1 MTNSKSQRAVSYDDS
16 LHYLF
21 LSVWKR
27 TCDRTPV
34 SIRLISSEI
43 VYLIPVL
50 LCLLI
55 GRDSIG
61 KLIPH
66 RAPRISTLLMT
77 ILFVLLLEPL
87 MTCLNVFTMLFS
99 TNYVLETRSDL
110 SIISVPLQLICI
122 AVVPAVLEEFMFRG
136 VFAGYYREKGILT
149 AALLSGGLVFGLFP
163 SEFQSDSAMPAFAL
177 GVAFAPSEG
186 TGSIFY
192 GMFAHFLINGFS
204 VIITALS
211 DKIPPHREESIAAV
225 AESMTTETLVITF
238 CVYAVIAA
246 VSPALRGPFT
256 SDRETFLYR
265 VPLILRKTG
274 RPGRKRFRR
283 SFSSALSSV
292 WALWYGEIFGH
303 NLGR

>member
-1 MTNSKSQRAVSYDDS
+1 MTNSKKANGLFLTMTVCIICF
-16 LHYLF
+16 YLF
-21 LSVWKR
+21 GKGIVTGL
-27 TCDRTPV
+27 PV

-87 MTCLNVFTMLFS
+87 MTCLNVITMLFS
-99 TNYVLETRSDL
+99 TNYVLEIRSDL

-149 AALLSGGLVFGLFP
+149 AALLSGLVFGLFHLN
-163 SEFQSDSAMPAFAL
+163 FNQFGYAFAL
-177 GVAFAPSEG
+177 GVAFALLLEG

-211 DKIPPHREESIAAV
+211 DKILPLTGEESIAAV
-225 AESMTTETLVITF
+225 AESMTTETLVNTF

-246 VSPALRGPFT
+246 VSTCLAGAVYIWIVKHSGRTAYLEKNWKGSGEKKVSPV
-256 SDRETFLYR
+256 FLIG
-265 VPLILRKTG
+265 VVLCLG
-274 RPGRKRFRR
+274 FM
-283 SFSSALSSV
+283 V
-292 WALWYGEIFGH
+292 WRDFWA
-303 NLGR
+303 

>member
-1 MTNSKSQRAVSYDDS
+1 MTNSKKANGLFLTMTVCIICF
-16 LHYLF
+16 YLF
-21 LSVWKR
+21 GKGIVTGL
-27 TCDRTPV
+27 PV

-66 RAPRISTLLMT
+66 RAPRLSTLLMT

-87 MTCLNVFTMLFS
+87 MTCLNVITMLFS
-99 TNYVLETRSDL
+99 TNYVLEIRSDL

-149 AALLSGGLVFGLFP
+149 AALLSGLVFGLFHLN
-163 SEFQSDSAMPAFAL
+163 FNQFGYAFAL
-177 GVAFAPSEG
+177 GVAFALLLEG

-211 DKIPPHREESIAAV
+211 DKILPLTGEESIAAV
-225 AESMTTETLVITF
+225 AESMTTEMLVNTF

-246 VSPALRGPFT
+246 VSTCLAGAVYIWIVKHSGRTAYLEKNWKGSGEKKVSPV
-256 SDRETFLYR
+256 FLIG
-265 VPLILRKTG
+265 VVLCLG
-274 RPGRKRFRR
+274 FM
-283 SFSSALSSV
+283 V
-292 WALWYGEIFGH
+292 WRDFWA
-303 NLGR
+303 

>member
-1 MTNSKSQRAVSYDDS
+1 MTNSKKANGLFLTMTVCIICF
-16 LHYLF
+16 YLF
-21 LSVWKR
+21 GKGLV
-27 TCDRTPV
+27 TGLPV

-77 ILFVLLLEPL
+77 ILFVLLLE
-87 MTCLNVFTMLFS
+87 LNVFTMLFS

-149 AALLSGGLVFGLFP
+149 AALLSGLVFGLFHLN
-163 SEFQSDSAMPAFAL
+163 FNQFGYAFAL
-177 GVAFAPSEG
+177 GVAFALLLEG

-204 VIITALS
+204 VI
-211 DKIPPHREESIAAV
+211 
-225 AESMTTETLVITF
+225 
-238 CVYAVIAA
+238 
-246 VSPALRGPFT
+246 
-256 SDRETFLYR
+256 
-265 VPLILRKTG
+265 
-274 RPGRKRFRR
+274 RR
-283 SFSSALSSV
+283 ASQRWQRA
-292 WALWYGEIFGH
+292 
-303 NLGR
+303 

>member
-1 MTNSKSQRAVSYDDS
+1 MTNSKKANGLFLTMTVCIICF
-16 LHYLF
+16 YLF
-21 LSVWKR
+21 GKGLV
-27 TCDRTPV
+27 TGLPV

-110 SIISVPLQLICI
+110 SIISVPL
-122 AVVPAVLEEFMFRG
+122 
-136 VFAGYYREKGILT
+136 
-149 AALLSGGLVFGLFP
+149 
-163 SEFQSDSAMPAFAL
+163 
-177 GVAFAPSEG
+177 
-186 TGSIFY
+186 
-192 GMFAHFLINGFS
+192 
-204 VIITALS
+204 
-211 DKIPPHREESIAAV
+211 
-225 AESMTTETLVITF
+225 
-238 CVYAVIAA
+238 
-246 VSPALRGPFT
+246 
-256 SDRETFLYR
+256 
-265 VPLILRKTG
+265 ILRKTG
-274 RPGRKRFRR
+274 RAPGRKRFRR

>member
-1 MTNSKSQRAVSYDDS
+1 MTNSKKANGLFLTMTVCIICF
-16 LHYLF
+16 YLF
-21 LSVWKR
+21 GKGIVTGL
-27 TCDRTPV
+27 PV

-87 MTCLNVFTMLFS
+87 MTCLNVITMLFS
-99 TNYVLETRSDL
+99 TNYVLEIRSDL

-122 AVVPAVLEEFMFRG
+122 AVIPAVLEEFMFRG

-149 AALLSGGLVFGLFP
+149 AALLSGLVFGLFHLN
-163 SEFQSDSAMPAFAL
+163 FNQFGYAFAL
-177 GVAFAPSEG
+177 GVAFALLLEG

-211 DKIPPHREESIAAV
+211 DKILPLTGEESIAAV
-225 AESMTTETLVITF
+225 AESMTTEMLVNTF

-246 VSPALRGPFT
+246 VSTCLAGAVYIWIVKHSGRTAYLEKNWKGSGEKKVSPV
-256 SDRETFLYR
+256 FLIG
-265 VPLILRKTG
+265 VVLCLG
-274 RPGRKRFRR
+274 FM
-283 SFSSALSSV
+283 V
-292 WALWYGEIFGH
+292 WRDFWA
-303 NLGR
+303 

>member
-1 MTNSKSQRAVSYDDS
+1 MTNSKKANGLFLTMTVCIICF
-16 LHYLF
+16 YLF
-21 LSVWKR
+21 GKGLV
-27 TCDRTPV
+27 TGLPV

-55 GRDSIG
+55 GQDSIG

-87 MTCLNVFTMLFS
+87 MTCLNVITMLFS
-99 TNYVLETRSDL
+99 TNYVLEIRSDL

-149 AALLSGGLVFGLFP
+149 AALLSGLVFGLFHLN
-163 SEFQSDSAMPAFAL
+163 FNQFGYAFAL
-177 GVAFAPSEG
+177 GVAFALLLEG

-211 DKIPPHREESIAAV
+211 DKILPLTGEESIAAV
-225 AESMTTETLVITF
+225 AESMTTETLVNTF
-238 CVYAVIAA
+238 CVYAVVAA
-246 VSPALRGPFT
+246 VSTCLAGAVYIWIVKHSGRTAYLEKNWKGSGEKKVSPV
-256 SDRETFLYR
+256 FLIG
-265 VPLILRKTG
+265 VVLCLG
-274 RPGRKRFRR
+274 FM
-283 SFSSALSSV
+283 V
-292 WALWYGEIFGH
+292 WRDFWA
-303 NLGR
+303 

>member
-1 MTNSKSQRAVSYDDS
+1 MPNSKKANGLFLTMTVCIICF
-16 LHYLF
+16 YLF
-21 LSVWKR
+21 GKGLV
-27 TCDRTPV
+27 TGLPV

-87 MTCLNVFTMLFS
+87 MTCLNVITMLFS
-99 TNYVLETRSDL
+99 TNYVLEIRSDL

-149 AALLSGGLVFGLFP
+149 AALLSGLVFGLFHLN
-163 SEFQSDSAMPAFAL
+163 FNQFGYAFAL
-177 GVAFAPSEG
+177 GVAFALLLEG

-211 DKIPPHREESIAAV
+211 DKILPLTGEESIAAV
-225 AESMTTETLVITF
+225 AESMTTETLVNTF

-246 VSPALRGPFT
+246 VSTCLAGAVYIWIVKHSGRTAYLEKNWKGSGEKKVSPV
-256 SDRETFLYR
+256 FLIG
-265 VPLILRKTG
+265 VVFCLG
-274 RPGRKRFRR
+274 FM
-283 SFSSALSSV
+283 V
-292 WALWYGEIFGH
+292 WRDFWA
-303 NLGR
+303 

>member
-1 MTNSKSQRAVSYDDS
+1 MTNSKKANGLFLTMTVCIICF
-16 LHYLF
+16 YLF
-21 LSVWKR
+21 GKGLV
-27 TCDRTPV
+27 TGLPV

-99 TNYVLETRSDL
+99 TTYVLETRSDL

-149 AALLSGGLVFGLFP
+149 AALLSGLVFGLFHLN
-163 SEFQSDSAMPAFAL
+163 FNQFGYAFAL
-177 GVAFAPSEG
+177 GVAFALLLEG

-211 DKIPPHREESIAAV
+211 DKILPLTGEESIAAV
-225 AESMTTETLVITF
+225 AESMTTETLVNTL
-238 CVYAVIAA
+238 CVYAVVAA
-246 VSPALRGPFT
+246 VSTCLAGAVYIWIVKHSGRTAYLEKNWKGSGEKKVSPV
-256 SDRETFLYR
+256 FLIG
-265 VPLILRKTG
+265 VVLCLG
-274 RPGRKRFRR
+274 FM
-283 SFSSALSSV
+283 V
-292 WALWYGEIFGH
+292 WRDFWA
-303 NLGR
+303 

>member
-1 MTNSKSQRAVSYDDS
+1 MTNSKKANGLFLTMTVCIICF
-16 LHYLF
+16 YLF
-21 LSVWKR
+21 GKGLV
-27 TCDRTPV
+27 TGLPV

-87 MTCLNVFTMLFS
+87 MTCLNVITMLFS
-99 TNYVLETRSDL
+99 TNYVLEIRSDL

-149 AALLSGGLVFGLFP
+149 AALLSGLVFGLFHLN
-163 SEFQSDSAMPAFAL
+163 FNQFGYAFAL
-177 GVAFAPSEG
+177 GVAFALLLEG

-211 DKIPPHREESIAAV
+211 DKILPLTGEESIAAV
-225 AESMTTETLVITF
+225 AESMTTEMLVNTF

-246 VSPALRGPFT
+246 VSTCLAGAVYIWIVKHSGRTAYLEKNWKGSGEKKVSPV
-256 SDRETFLYR
+256 FLIG
-265 VPLILRKTG
+265 VVLCLG
-274 RPGRKRFRR
+274 FM
-283 SFSSALSSV
+283 V
-292 WALWYGEIFGH
+292 WRDFWA
-303 NLGR
+303 

>member
-1 MTNSKSQRAVSYDDS
+1 MPNSKKANGLFLTMTVCIICF
-16 LHYLF
+16 YLF
-21 LSVWKR
+21 GKGLV
-27 TCDRTPV
+27 TGLPV

-87 MTCLNVFTMLFS
+87 MTCLNVITMLFS
-99 TNYVLETRSDL
+99 TNYVLEIRSDL

-149 AALLSGGLVFGLFP
+149 AALLSGLVFGLFHLN
-163 SEFQSDSAMPAFAL
+163 FNQFGYAFAL
-177 GVAFAPSEG
+177 GVAFALLLEG

-211 DKIPPHREESIAAV
+211 DKILPLTGEESIAAV
-225 AESMTTETLVITF
+225 AESMTTETLVNTF
-238 CVYAVIAA
+238 CVYVVIAA
-246 VSPALRGPFT
+246 VSTCLAGAVYIWIVKHSGRTAYLEKNWKGSGEKKVSPV
-256 SDRETFLYR
+256 FLIG
-265 VPLILRKTG
+265 VVLCLG
-274 RPGRKRFRR
+274 FM
-283 SFSSALSSV
+283 V
-292 WALWYGEIFGH
+292 WRDFWA
-303 NLGR
+303 

>member
-1 MTNSKSQRAVSYDDS
+1 MPNSKKANGLFLTMTVCIICF
-16 LHYLF
+16 YLF
-21 LSVWKR
+21 GKGLV
-27 TCDRTPV
+27 TGLPV

-87 MTCLNVFTMLFS
+87 MTCLNVITMLFF
-99 TNYVLETRSDL
+99 TNYVLEIRSDL

-149 AALLSGGLVFGLFP
+149 AALLSGLVFGLFHLN
-163 SEFQSDSAMPAFAL
+163 FNQFGYAFAL
-177 GVAFAPSEG
+177 GVAFALLLEG

-211 DKIPPHREESIAAV
+211 DKILPLTGEESIAAV
-225 AESMTTETLVITF
+225 AESMTTETLVNTF

-246 VSPALRGPFT
+246 VSTCLAGAVYIWIVKHSGRTAYLEKNWKGSGEKKVSPV
-256 SDRETFLYR
+256 FLIG
-265 VPLILRKTG
+265 VVLCLG
-274 RPGRKRFRR
+274 FM
-283 SFSSALSSV
+283 V
-292 WALWYGEIFGH
+292 WRDFFA
-303 NLGR
+303 

>member
-1 MTNSKSQRAVSYDDS
+1 MTNSKKANGLFLTMTVCIICF
-16 LHYLF
+16 YLF
-21 LSVWKR
+21 GKGIVTGL
-27 TCDRTPV
+27 PV

-87 MTCLNVFTMLFS
+87 MTCLNVITMLFS
-99 TNYVLETRSDL
+99 TNYVLEIRSDL

-149 AALLSGGLVFGLFP
+149 AALLSGLVFGLFHLN
-163 SEFQSDSAMPAFAL
+163 FNQFGYAFAL
-177 GVAFAPSEG
+177 GVAFALLLEG

-192 GMFAHFLINGFS
+192 GMFAHFLINRFS

-211 DKIPPHREESIAAV
+211 DKILPLTGEESIAAV
-225 AESMTTETLVITF
+225 AESMTTEMLVNTF

-246 VSPALRGPFT
+246 VSTCLAGAVYIWIVKHSGRTAYLEKNWKGSGEKKVSPV
-256 SDRETFLYR
+256 FLIG
-265 VPLILRKTG
+265 VVLCLG
-274 RPGRKRFRR
+274 FM
-283 SFSSALSSV
+283 V
-292 WALWYGEIFGH
+292 WRDFWA
-303 NLGR
+303 

>member
-1 MTNSKSQRAVSYDDS
+1 MPNSKKANRLFLTMTVCIICF
-16 LHYLF
+16 YLF
-21 LSVWKR
+21 GKGLV
-27 TCDRTPV
+27 TGLPV

-87 MTCLNVFTMLFS
+87 MTCLNVITMLFS
-99 TNYVLETRSDL
+99 TNYVLEIRSDL

-122 AVVPAVLEEFMFRG
+122 AVIPAVLEEFMFRG

-149 AALLSGGLVFGLFP
+149 AALLSGLVFGLFHLN
-163 SEFQSDSAMPAFAL
+163 FNQFGYAFAL
-177 GVAFAPSEG
+177 GVAFALLLEG

-211 DKIPPHREESIAAV
+211 DKILPLTGEESIAAV
-225 AESMTTETLVITF
+225 AESMTTETLVNTF

-246 VSPALRGPFT
+246 VSTCLAGAVYIWIVKHSGRTAYLEKNWKGSGEKKVSPV
-256 SDRETFLYR
+256 FLIG
-265 VPLILRKTG
+265 VVLCLG
-274 RPGRKRFRR
+274 FM
-283 SFSSALSSV
+283 V
-292 WALWYGEIFGH
+292 WRDFWA
-303 NLGR
+303 

>member
-1 MTNSKSQRAVSYDDS
+1 MPNSKKANGLFLTMTVCIICF
-16 LHYLF
+16 YLF
-21 LSVWKR
+21 GKGLV
-27 TCDRTPV
+27 TGLPV

-43 VYLIPVL
+43 VYLTPVL

-87 MTCLNVFTMLFS
+87 MTCLNVITMLFS
-99 TNYVLETRSDL
+99 TNYVLEIRSDL

-149 AALLSGGLVFGLFP
+149 AALLSGLVFGLFHLN
-163 SEFQSDSAMPAFAL
+163 FNQFGYAFAL
-177 GVAFAPSEG
+177 GVAFALLLEG

-211 DKIPPHREESIAAV
+211 DKILPLTGEESIAAV
-225 AESMTTETLVITF
+225 AESMTTEMLVNTF

-246 VSPALRGPFT
+246 VSTCLAGAVYIWIVKHSGRTAYLEKNWKGSGEKKVSPV
-256 SDRETFLYR
+256 FLIG
-265 VPLILRKTG
+265 VVLCLG
-274 RPGRKRFRR
+274 FM
-283 SFSSALSSV
+283 V
-292 WALWYGEIFGH
+292 WRDFWV
-303 NLGR
+303 

>member
-1 MTNSKSQRAVSYDDS
+1 MPNSKKANGLFLTMTVCIICF
-16 LHYLF
+16 YLF
-21 LSVWKR
+21 GKGLV
-27 TCDRTPV
+27 TGLPV

-66 RAPRISTLLMT
+66 RAPRISALLMT

-87 MTCLNVFTMLFS
+87 MTCLNVITMLFFN
-99 TNYVLETRSDL
+99 NYVLETRSDL

-149 AALLSGGLVFGLFP
+149 AALLSGLVFGLFHLN
-163 SEFQSDSAMPAFAL
+163 FNQFGYAFAL
-177 GVAFAPSEG
+177 GVAFALLLEG

-211 DKIPPHREESIAAV
+211 DKILPLTGEESIAAV
-225 AESMTTETLVITF
+225 AESMTTETLVNTF
-238 CVYAVIAA
+238 CVYAVVAA
-246 VSPALRGPFT
+246 VSTCLAGAVYIWIVKHSGRTDYLEKNWKGSGEKKVSPV
-256 SDRETFLYR
+256 FLIG
-265 VPLILRKTG
+265 VVLCLG
-274 RPGRKRFRR
+274 FM
-283 SFSSALSSV
+283 V
-292 WALWYGEIFGH
+292 WRDFWA
-303 NLGR
+303 

>member
-1 MTNSKSQRAVSYDDS
+1 MTNSKKANGLFLTMTVCIICF
-16 LHYLF
+16 YLF
-21 LSVWKR
+21 GKGLV
-27 TCDRTPV
+27 TGLPV

-87 MTCLNVFTMLFS
+87 MTCLNVITMLFS

-149 AALLSGGLVFGLFP
+149 AALLSGLVFGLFHLN
-163 SEFQSDSAMPAFAL
+163 FNQFGYAFAL
-177 GVAFAPSEG
+177 GVAFALLLEG

-211 DKIPPHREESIAAV
+211 DKILPLTGEESIAAV
-225 AESMTTETLVITF
+225 AESMTTEMLVNTF

-246 VSPALRGPFT
+246 VSTCLAGAVYIWIVKHSGRTAYLEKNWKGSGEKKVSPV
-256 SDRETFLYR
+256 FLIG
-265 VPLILRKTG
+265 VVLCLG
-274 RPGRKRFRR
+274 FM
-283 SFSSALSSV
+283 V
-292 WALWYGEIFGH
+292 WRDFWA
-303 NLGR
+303 

>member
-1 MTNSKSQRAVSYDDS
+1 MTNSKKANGLFLTMTVCIICF
-16 LHYLF
+16 YLF
-21 LSVWKR
+21 GKGLV
-27 TCDRTPV
+27 TALPV

-87 MTCLNVFTMLFS
+87 MTCLNVITMLFS
-99 TNYVLETRSDL
+99 TNYVLEIQSDL

-149 AALLSGGLVFGLFP
+149 AALLSGLVFGLFHLN
-163 SEFQSDSAMPAFAL
+163 FNQFGYAFAL
-177 GVAFAPSEG
+177 GVAFALLLEG

-204 VIITALS
+204 VIITALF
-211 DKIPPHREESIAAV
+211 DKILPLTGEESIAAV
-225 AESMTTETLVITF
+225 AESMTTEMLVNTF

-246 VSPALRGPFT
+246 VSTCLAGAVYIWIVKHSGRTAYLEKNWKGSGEKKVSPV
-256 SDRETFLYR
+256 FLIG
-265 VPLILRKTG
+265 VVLCLG
-274 RPGRKRFRR
+274 FM
-283 SFSSALSSV
+283 V
-292 WALWYGEIFGH
+292 WRDFWA
-303 NLGR
+303 

>member
-1 MTNSKSQRAVSYDDS
+1 MTNSKKANGLFLTMTVCIICF
-16 LHYLF
+16 YLF
-21 LSVWKR
+21 GKGIVTGL
-27 TCDRTPV
+27 PV

-87 MTCLNVFTMLFS
+87 MTCLNVITMLFS
-99 TNYVLETRSDL
+99 TNYVLEIRSDL

-149 AALLSGGLVFGLFP
+149 AALLSGLVFGLFHLN
-163 SEFQSDSAMPAFAL
+163 FNQFGYAFAL
-177 GVAFAPSEG
+177 GVAFALLLEG

-211 DKIPPHREESIAAV
+211 DKILPLTGEESIAAV
-225 AESMTTETLVITF
+225 AESMTTEMLVNTF

-246 VSPALRGPFT
+246 VSTCLAGAVYIWIVKHSGRTAYLEKNWKGSGEKKVSPV
-256 SDRETFLYR
+256 FLIG
-265 VPLILRKTG
+265 VVLCLG
-274 RPGRKRFRR
+274 FM
-283 SFSSALSSV
+283 V
-292 WALWYGEIFGH
+292 WRDFWV
-303 NLGR
+303 

>member
-1 MTNSKSQRAVSYDDS
+1 MAG
-16 LHYLF
+16 L
-21 LSVWKR
+21 
-27 TCDRTPV
+27 PV

-136 VFAGYYREKGILT
+136 VFAGYYREK
-149 AALLSGGLVFGLFP
+149 
-163 SEFQSDSAMPAFAL
+163 
-177 GVAFAPSEG
+177 
-186 TGSIFY
+186 
-192 GMFAHFLINGFS
+192 
-204 VIITALS
+204 
-211 DKIPPHREESIAAV
+211 ES
-225 AESMTTETLVITF
+225 LQ
-238 CVYAVIAA
+238 
-246 VSPALRGPFT
+246 LR
-256 SDRETFLYR
+256 S
-265 VPLILRKTG
+265 
-274 RPGRKRFRR
+274 
-283 SFSSALSSV
+283 
-292 WALWYGEIFGH
+292 
-303 NLGR
+303 

>member
-1 MTNSKSQRAVSYDDS
+1 MPNSKKANGLFLTMTVCIICF
-16 LHYLF
+16 YLF
-21 LSVWKR
+21 GKGLV
-27 TCDRTPV
+27 TGLPV

-87 MTCLNVFTMLFS
+87 MTCLNVITMLFS
-99 TNYVLETRSDL
+99 TNYVLEIRSDL

-149 AALLSGGLVFGLFP
+149 AALLSGLVFGLFHLN
-163 SEFQSDSAMPAFAL
+163 FNQFGYAFAL
-177 GVAFAPSEG
+177 GVAFALLLEG

-211 DKIPPHREESIAAV
+211 DKILPLTGEESIAAV
-225 AESMTTETLVITF
+225 AESMTTETLVNTL
-238 CVYAVIAA
+238 CVYAVVAA
-246 VSPALRGPFT
+246 VSTCLAGAVYIWIVKHSGRTAYLEKNWKGSGEKKVSPV
-256 SDRETFLYR
+256 FLIG
-265 VPLILRKTG
+265 VVLCLG
-274 RPGRKRFRR
+274 FM
-283 SFSSALSSV
+283 V
-292 WALWYGEIFGH
+292 WRDFWA
-303 NLGR
+303 

>member
-1 MTNSKSQRAVSYDDS
+1 MTNSKKANGLFLTMTVCIICF
-16 LHYLF
+16 YLF
-21 LSVWKR
+21 GKGLV
-27 TCDRTPV
+27 TGLPV

-149 AALLSGGLVFGLFP
+149 AALLSGLVFGLFHLN
-163 SEFQSDSAMPAFAL
+163 FNQFGYAFAL
-177 GVAFAPSEG
+177 GVASPFFWKEP
-186 TGSIFY
+186 
-192 GMFAHFLINGFS
+192 
-204 VIITALS
+204 
-211 DKIPPHREESIAAV
+211 AV
-225 AESMTTETLVITF
+225 FFMECLPI
-238 CVYAVIAA
+238 
-246 VSPALRGPFT
+246 
-256 SDRETFLYR
+256 
-265 VPLILRKTG
+265 
-274 RPGRKRFRR
+274 
-283 SFSSALSSV
+283 FSSMASASSSQRFPIRFCLSPERRASQR
-292 WALWYGEIFGH
+292 WQRA
-303 NLGR
+303 

>member
-1 MTNSKSQRAVSYDDS
+1 MPNSKKANGLFLTMTVCIICF
-16 LHYLF
+16 YLF
-21 LSVWKR
+21 GKGLV
-27 TCDRTPV
+27 TGLPV

-87 MTCLNVFTMLFS
+87 MTCLNVITMLFS
-99 TNYVLETRSDL
+99 TNYVLEIRSDL

-149 AALLSGGLVFGLFP
+149 AALLSGLVFGLFHLN
-163 SEFQSDSAMPAFAL
+163 FNQFGYAFAL
-177 GVAFAPSEG
+177 GVAFALLLEG

-211 DKIPPHREESIAAV
+211 DKILPLTGEESIAAV
-225 AESMTTETLVITF
+225 AESMTTEMLVNTF

-246 VSPALRGPFT
+246 VSTCLAGAVYIWIVKHSGRTAYLEKNWKGSGEKKVSPV
-256 SDRETFLYR
+256 FLIG
-265 VPLILRKTG
+265 VVLCLG
-274 RPGRKRFRR
+274 FM
-283 SFSSALSSV
+283 V
-292 WALWYGEIFGH
+292 WRDFWA
-303 NLGR
+303 

>member
-1 MTNSKSQRAVSYDDS
+1 MTNSKKANGLFLTMTVCIICF
-16 LHYLF
+16 YLF
-21 LSVWKR
+21 GKGLV
-27 TCDRTPV
+27 TGLPV

-87 MTCLNVFTMLFS
+87 MTCLNVITMLFS
-99 TNYVLETRSDL
+99 TNYVLEIRSDL

-149 AALLSGGLVFGLFP
+149 AALLSGLVFGLFHLN
-163 SEFQSDSAMPAFAL
+163 FNQFGYAFAL
-177 GVAFAPSEG
+177 GVAFALLLEG

-204 VIITALS
+204 VIITALF
-211 DKIPPHREESIAAV
+211 DKILPLTGEESIAAV
-225 AESMTTETLVITF
+225 AESMTTETLVNTL
-238 CVYAVIAA
+238 CVYAVVAA
-246 VSPALRGPFT
+246 VSTCLAGAVYIWIVKHSGRTAYLEKNWKGSGEKKVSPV
-256 SDRETFLYR
+256 FLIG
-265 VPLILRKTG
+265 VVLCLG
-274 RPGRKRFRR
+274 FM
-283 SFSSALSSV
+283 V
-292 WALWYGEIFGH
+292 WRDFWA
-303 NLGR
+303 

>member
-1 MTNSKSQRAVSYDDS
+1 MTNSKKANGLFLTMTVCIICF
-16 LHYLF
+16 YLF
-21 LSVWKR
+21 GKGLV
-27 TCDRTPV
+27 TGLPV

-87 MTCLNVFTMLFS
+87 MTCLNVITILFS
-99 TNYVLETRSDL
+99 TNYVLEIRSDL

-149 AALLSGGLVFGLFP
+149 AALLSGLVFGLFHLN
-163 SEFQSDSAMPAFAL
+163 FNQFGYAFAL
-177 GVAFAPSEG
+177 GVAFALLLEG

-211 DKIPPHREESIAAV
+211 DKILPLTGEESIAAV
-225 AESMTTETLVITF
+225 AESMTTEMLVNTF

-246 VSPALRGPFT
+246 VSTCLAGAVYIWIVKHSGRTAYLEKNWKGSGEKKVSPV
-256 SDRETFLYR
+256 FLIG
-265 VPLILRKTG
+265 VVLCLG
-274 RPGRKRFRR
+274 FM
-283 SFSSALSSV
+283 V
-292 WALWYGEIFGH
+292 WRDFWA
-303 NLGR
+303 

>member
-1 MTNSKSQRAVSYDDS
+1 MTNSKKANGLFLTMTVCIICF
-16 LHYLF
+16 YLF
-21 LSVWKR
+21 GKGLV
-27 TCDRTPV
+27 TGLPV

-77 ILFVLLLEPL
+77 TLFVLLLEPL
-87 MTCLNVFTMLFS
+87 MTCLNVITMLFS
-99 TNYVLETRSDL
+99 TNYVLEIRSDL

-149 AALLSGGLVFGLFP
+149 AALLSGLVFGLFHLN
-163 SEFQSDSAMPAFAL
+163 FNQFGYAFAL
-177 GVAFAPSEG
+177 GVAFALLLEG

-211 DKIPPHREESIAAV
+211 DKILPLTGEESIAAV
-225 AESMTTETLVITF
+225 AESMTTEMLVNTF

-246 VSPALRGPFT
+246 VSTCLAGAVYIWIVKHSGRTAYLEKNWKGSGEKKVSPV
-256 SDRETFLYR
+256 FLIG
-265 VPLILRKTG
+265 VVLCLG
-274 RPGRKRFRR
+274 FM
-283 SFSSALSSV
+283 V
-292 WALWYGEIFGH
+292 WRDFWA
-303 NLGR
+303 

>member
-1 MTNSKSQRAVSYDDS
+1 MTNSKKANGLFLTMTVCIICF
-16 LHYLF
+16 YLF
-21 LSVWKR
+21 GKGLV
-27 TCDRTPV
+27 TGLPV

-87 MTCLNVFTMLFS
+87 MTCLNVITMLFS
-99 TNYVLETRSDL
+99 TNYVLEIRSDL

-149 AALLSGGLVFGLFP
+149 AALLSGLVFGLFHLN
-163 SEFQSDSAMPAFAL
+163 FNQFGYAFAL
-177 GVAFAPSEG
+177 GVAFALLLEG

-211 DKIPPHREESIAAV
+211 DKILPLTGEESIAAV
-225 AESMTTETLVITF
+225 AESMTTETLVNTF

-246 VSPALRGPFT
+246 VSTCLAGAVYIWIVKHSGRTAYLEKNWKGSGEKKVSPV
-256 SDRETFLYR
+256 FLIG
-265 VPLILRKTG
+265 VVFCLG
-274 RPGRKRFRR
+274 FM
-283 SFSSALSSV
+283 V
-292 WALWYGEIFGH
+292 WRDFWA
-303 NLGR
+303 

>member
-1 MTNSKSQRAVSYDDS
+1 MPNSKKANGLFLTMTVCIICF
-16 LHYLF
+16 YLF
-21 LSVWKR
+21 GKGLV
-27 TCDRTPV
+27 TGLPV

-87 MTCLNVFTMLFS
+87 MTCLNVITMLFS
-99 TNYVLETRSDL
+99 TNYVLEIRSDL

-149 AALLSGGLVFGLFP
+149 AALLSGLVFGLFHLN
-163 SEFQSDSAMPAFAL
+163 FNQFGYAFAL
-177 GVAFAPSEG
+177 GVAFALLLEG

-211 DKIPPHREESIAAV
+211 DKILPLTGEESIAAV
-225 AESMTTETLVITF
+225 AESMTTEMLVNTF

-246 VSPALRGPFT
+246 VSTCLAGAVYIWIVKHSGRTAYLEKNWKGSGEKKVSPV
-256 SDRETFLYR
+256 FLIG
-265 VPLILRKTG
+265 VVLCLG
-274 RPGRKRFRR
+274 FM
-283 SFSSALSSV
+283 V
-292 WALWYGEIFGH
+292 WRDFWV
-303 NLGR
+303 